1 MGSHP
6 SGLTGTS
13 NHLESQNQMIRL
25 GSGSLASL
33 QGLRQVTGEAEPT
46 QRSSSVTVI
55 MIPPL

>member
-13 NHLESQNQMIRL
+13 NHLEPQNQTIRL

-33 QGLRQVTGEAEPT
+33 QGLGQVTGEAI
-46 QRSSSVTVI
+46 S
-55 MIPPL
+55 